1 MTGVRKVQNLSR
13 KKIINSA
20 IILFASKGF
29 DSTSTREICKH
40 AGVNLSLISYY
51 FKTKEGLYISIIESV
66 LNYGLKFIQEEI
78 EKSNEIGKMTRE
90 EKIKLLFELLD
101 KYISFIYSESVPNNF
116 VILMIKEQ
124 TSSNSKFSNLYNEK
138 IQIFY
143 KAFRKIL
150 ASILGRTEND
160 KTIIFQTSAIVA
172 EILSFKFMTRAIL
185 TPLKQSAYTKEDLK
199 LVRKIISE
207 NVKMSLEKLGIKP
220 L

>member
-1 MTGVRKVQNLSR
+1 MTGVKKVQNLSR
-13 KKIINSA
+13 KKIVNSA

-78 EKSNEIGKMTRE
+78 EKSNDIIKMTHE
-90 EKIKLLFELLD
+90 EKVKLLFELLD
-101 KYISFIYSESVPNNF
+101 KYTTFLYSESVPNNF

-160 KTIIFQTSAIVA
+160 KKIIFQTSAIIA

-185 TPLKQSAYTKEDLK
+185 TPLKQSSYTKEDLK
-199 LVRKIISE
+199 LIRKIISE
-207 NVKMSLEKLGIKP
+207 NVKMSLEKLGVKP
-220 L
+220 V